1 MLSYQRSEDEEG
13 LSVTIPNFKEMALAE
28 SYIFANENGIVLIVE
43 EEYDDYVPEGSIIS
57 QSIKAEE
64 KVAKGTEIT
73 LVVSKGK
80 MITIPD
86 FSGYSKERATAVA
99 GGLGIPITIKERYSS
114 APADTFISQSIKAGS
129 EYKEGDILELV
140 YSIDNKVVL
149 SSFVDQTRDAIEGVG
164 QGIKRSRC
172 KYHYKG
178 NQYQEQFPKGTILY
192 RIKQYGDRNKD
203 YYKYKR
209 FPGEGNLCT

>member
-1 MLSYQRSEDEEG
+1 MDVPVGRVIRYEINDDTVVDNEVSRNTPIYVIVSKGPEDEEG

-86 FSGYSKERATAVA
+86 F
-99 GGLGIPITIKERYSS
+99 
-114 APADTFISQSIKAGS
+114 Q
-129 EYKEGDILELV
+129 DIL
-140 YSIDNKVVL
+140 
-149 SSFVDQTRDAIEGVG
+149 R
-164 QGIKRSRC
+164 
-172 KYHYKG
+172 KG
-178 NQYQEQFPKGTILY
+178 LLP
-192 RIKQYGDRNKD
+192 
-203 YYKYKR
+203 
-209 FPGEGNLCT
+209 